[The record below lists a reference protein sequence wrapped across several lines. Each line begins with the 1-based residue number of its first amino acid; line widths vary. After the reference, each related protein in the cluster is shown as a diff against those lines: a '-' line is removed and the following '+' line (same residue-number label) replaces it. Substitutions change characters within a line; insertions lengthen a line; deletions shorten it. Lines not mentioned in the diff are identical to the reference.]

1 LDRRPFAGPPRSGR
15 ENSRVLE
22 PAREGKRLSDIHDD
36 VSRIE
41 ALFRSA
47 LSTADSVEALQGVR
61 VRFLGKKGE
70 VTSLLKRLGS
80 LPADDRPEA
89 GRVLNELR
97 DSMEGSLAEK
107 TRQYAGAQVT
117 AREKEE
123 WIDVTLPG
131 RGRPWGAFHPV
142 AQVTQEAIDIF
153 VSMGFSVAYGPE
165 VEDDFHNFEGLNIP
179 PHHPARDMQD
189 TFYLEN
195 GLLLRTHTS
204 PVEVRSMR
212 KWGAPLRIIV
222 PGKVFRRDSDQT
234 HTPMFHQLEGLLVDE
249 NISLA
254 HLKGC
259 LEAFVNRIFGRPL
272 KARYRGSYF
281 PFTEPSIEM
290 DVECV
295 ACSGRDPGC
304 RICKG
309 TGWLEISGL
318 GMTHPNVIRA
328 GGIDPS
334 RYNGFAW
341 GMGLDRIAML
351 KYGLNDLRV
360 FFEGDLAFL
369 NSKGERR

>member
-1 LDRRPFAGPPRSGR
+1 MGSI
-15 ENSRVLE
+15 N
-22 PAREGKRLSDIHDD
+22 DD
-36 VSRIE
+36 VVRIRT
-41 ALFRSA
+41 LFESELLSA
-47 LSTADSVEALQGVR
+47 ETLDALQGIR
-61 VRFLGKKGE
+61 IRFLGKKGE

-80 LPADDRPEA
+80 LPAEDRPEA

-97 DSMEGSLAEK
+97 DLMEEALSRRTEEC
-107 TRQYAGAQVT
+107 AGAQVA
-117 AREKEE
+117 AREAGE
-123 WIDVTLPG
+123 WLDVTLPG

-142 AQVTQEAIDIF
+142 AQITQEAIDIF
-153 VSMGFSVAYGPE
+153 ASMGFSVAYGPE

-212 KWGAPLRIIV
+212 RWGAPLRIII
-222 PGKVFRRDSDQT
+222 PGKVFRTDSDQT
-234 HTPMFHQLEGLLVDE
+234 HSPMFHQLEGLLVDE

-259 LEAFVNRIFGRPL
+259 LEAFANRIFGRPL
-272 KARYRGSYF
+272 AARYRASYF
-281 PFTEPSIEM
+281 PFTEPSLEM

-295 ACSGRDPGC
+295 ACSGKNPSC

-309 TGWLEISGL
+309 SGWLEISGL
-318 GMTHPNVIRA
+318 GMTHPNVLRA
-328 GGIDPS
+328 GGIDPA

-341 GMGLDRIAML
+341 GMGLDRIALL

>member
-1 LDRRPFAGPPRSGR
+1 
-15 ENSRVLE
+15 
-22 PAREGKRLSDIHDD
+22 LSIIGDD
-36 VSRIE
+36 VNRI
-41 ALFRSA
+41 RSA
-47 LSTADSVEALQGVR
+47 FGRALSEAESAEELQNLKVS
-61 VRFLGKKGE
+61 FLGKKGE
-70 VTSLLKRLGS
+70 LTSLLKRLGS
-80 LPADDRPEA
+80 LPADERPEA
-89 GRVLNELR
+89 GRILNELR
-97 DSMEGSLAEK
+97 DELESGLSRRESELSGLKMA
-107 TRQYAGAQVT
+107 
-117 AREKEE
+117 AREAEE
-123 WIDVTLPG
+123 WLDVTLPG

-153 VSMGFSVAYGPE
+153 ASMGFSVAYGPE

-212 KWGAPLRIIV
+212 KWGAPLRIII

-234 HTPMFHQLEGLLVDE
+234 HSPMFHQLEGLLIDE
-249 NISLA
+249 NISLS

-259 LEAFVNRIFGRPL
+259 LEAFINKIFGRPL
-272 KARYRGSYF
+272 AARYGGSYF
-281 PFTEPSIEM
+281 PFTEPSLEM

-295 ACSGRDPGC
+295 ACSGKDPAC

-318 GMTHPNVIRA
+318 GMTHPNVLRA
-328 GGIDPS
+328 GGIDPV

-351 KYGLNDLRV
+351 KYGLKDLRV
-360 FFEGDLAFL
+360 FFEGDLSFL
-369 NSKGERR
+369 TSTGGRR

>member
-1 LDRRPFAGPPRSGR
+1 MV
-15 ENSRVLE
+15 E
-22 PAREGKRLSDIHDD
+22 EGKRLGDIHDD

-41 ALFRSA
+41 ALFNSA
-47 LSTADSVEALQGVR
+47 LSRADTLDALQGVR

-70 VTSLLKRLGS
+70 LTSLLKRLGS
-80 LPADDRPEA
+80 LPVGERPEA
-89 GRVLNELR
+89 GKMLNELR
-97 DSMEGSLAEK
+97 DSMEESLAK
-107 TRQYAGAQVT
+107 RAKQCADVQVT
-117 AREKEE
+117 ARETGE
-123 WIDVTLPG
+123 WLDVTLPG

-142 AQVTQEAIDIF
+142 AQITQEAIDIF

-259 LEAFVNRIFGRPL
+259 LEAFVNRIFGRTL

-281 PFTEPSIEM
+281 PFTEPSLEM

-295 ACSGRDPGC
+295 ACSGENPTC

-328 GGIDPS
+328 GGIDPA

-351 KYGLNDLRV
+351 KYGLNDLRI

-369 NSKGERR
+369 NSKGEHR